1 VVVGKAAV
9 MGSEDVR
16 RGPRRHSAVV
26 EDVVFQVGSWR
37 IVPGMLPA
45 LDMPGNEGK

>member
-1 VVVGKAAV
+1 MVVGKAAV

-16 RGPRRHSAVV
+16 GGRCRHSAVV
-26 EDVVFQVGSWR
+26 EDVVFSVGSSR

-45 LDMPGNEGK
+45 IDMPGNEGK